1 MAKTAAVILFML
13 FFLLYI
19 IPSCFAFSI
28 TDYQNNVIVK
38 EDGSINVYEKMT
50 FYLEQEYNE
59 GYRSIRKED
68 FNSLSD
74 ITLHS
79 AKVNGAAVTA
89 YTQMNGEK
97 AEVVWKKT
105 YAGTNVVEL
114 NYTIKDRVQLYND
127 FAKLCFEHYGAD
139 WSASASKFTAMTTLP
154 AKSAGKTMH
163 FEVYSTKQGT
173 AYIDNLTVTIEM
185 DSVPAGNYVGACY
198 LFDRD
203 SVNTSNIVDAS
214 AYSILKSERELYGSK
229 TIIEAEKPNLEFCCF
244 PAFIISL
251 VMAFSF
257 YLKQRSRPPSLP
269 ESILPPGKEEPAV
282 VSALVRNAYDTKEL
296 LSATIISLISR
307 GIIDIVELEKK
318 DADKG
323 AEIKRERTILM
334 LKKEPAGLKD
344 YERTVISF
352 IFGTEKEVDLDAK
365 MAECNKIK
373 SKSEAGK
380 SPDVKA
386 LKAFN
391 DMFPSQTESLFTD
404 PEVKSLSASAESRK
418 SSVVGIAFISFFA
431 LIFMS
436 SFFDISISIDSIGWY
451 FQHGE
456 TLLLVLIVFSAIAT
470 AFLLAYPVLVYI
482 RPKAPKSPQNQELY
496 SKWDAFYRG
505 LKASKIKE
513 YPPASAVIWGEILTY
528 ATALGLAKKVE
539 THLSELDAV
548 LAKRIERIDYVGA
561 RTVVYYT
568 SAMSLSNLATYGN
581 RQGVVR
587 SSGSHG
593 GFSSYSSGGWS
604 SGGGGGFSGGS
615 SGGGGFR

>member
-1 MAKTAAVILFML
+1 MTKAAIVLL
-13 FFLLYI
+13 LLLFLLI

-28 TDYQNNVIVK
+28 TDYQNNVKVND
-38 EDGSINVYEKMT
+38 DGSINVYEKMT
-50 FYLEQEYNE
+50 FYLEQEYSE

-68 FNSLSD
+68 FSALSD

-89 YTQMNGEK
+89 YTQMNGDQ
-97 AEVVWKKT
+97 AEIVWKKT

-139 WSASASKFTAMTTLP
+139 WSASASRFTAMTTLP

-203 SVNTSNIVDAS
+203 SVNTSNTVDAS
-214 AYSILKSERELYGSK
+214 AYSILKSEREIYGSK
-229 TIIEAEKPNLEFCCF
+229 TIIEAEKPNLEYCCIPVF
-244 PAFIISL
+244 LISL
-251 VMAFSF
+251 VVAISF
-257 YLKQRSRPPSLP
+257 FLNERSRSPSLP

-282 VSALVRNAYDTKEL
+282 VSALVRNTYDTKEL
-296 LSATIISLISR
+296 LSATIVSLISR

-318 DADKG
+318 DAEKG

-352 IFGTEKEVDLDAK
+352 IFGKEREVDLDAK
-365 MAECNKIK
+365 MDECNRIK
-373 SKSEAGK
+373 SKSEAGS
-380 SPDVKA
+380 SPVVVA
-386 LKAFN
+386 LEEFN
-391 DMFPSQTESLFTD
+391 KKFPVQIESLFTD
-404 PEVKSLSASAESRK
+404 TEIKSLSDSAESRK
-418 SSVVGIAFISFFA
+418 SSVVGFAFLSVFA
-431 LIFMS
+431 LIFVA
-436 SFFDISISIDSIGWY
+436 SFFSFSISSDAIDWY

-456 TLLLVLIVFSAIAT
+456 TLMLGLIVFSAIAT